1 MREHYRIGRN
11 TPCHC
16 GSGKKFKKCCINK
29 TPDPEPEETSEDR
42 SAQMAHA
49 SLAVRRS
56 GMLAGLLGAMDA
68 MDVRSQR
75 RLEDQRHEKFLRS
88 EFKRLGKTDEEIDRM
103 GFSR

>member
-1 MREHYRIGRN
+1 MHEYRQRRN
-11 TPCHC
+11 ERCQC
-16 GSGKKFKKCCINK
+16 GSGKKYKKCCISK
-29 TPDPEPEETSEDR
+29 PLESDTEETTEDR